1 MTKRIFLNA
10 CVIGLLLGPIMAQN
24 LVINGGFERNSP
36 KTAGVWQLRPQPCD
50 FAPSAAVVNT
60 SAQGWQTFEVQTP
73 DLLVWDS
80 LTKCPAFPPPH
91 RGQRMLGL
99 IMYHPFQD
107 GQFSFDY
114 HELVQGTLA
123 KPLIKGETY
132 RVSFWVLADETL
144 GIKHLA
150 QVYGRSSSIRPV
162 FCGNFGFYFSDSP
175 INVKENFM
183 VSQLNFAVKPQ
194 INLESILDTRGVWR
208 KITLAFTADRSG
220 YKYFLFGNFFS
231 DAVTRINMGD
241 DERMA
246 LEDKNQTP
254 DFWKSTKRIGYYL
267 FDDFSIV
274 QDPQARMEQALLVD
288 KNYTLQDAILFD
300 SGKPELRSG
309 SEQSIFDLAR
319 LLQRNPGTQVE
330 IEGHTDAEGDAASN
344 QQLSEA
350 RAKSVYDAL
359 IIKGVAAT
367 QIRWKGYGEQKPIA
381 SNDTESGRQQNRR
394 VTCRVLE

>member
-1 MTKRIFLNA
+1 M
-10 CVIGLLLGPIMAQN
+10 GLSILPVLAQN
-24 LVINGGFERNSP
+24 LVINGGFGRNSP
-36 KTAGVWQLRPQPCD
+36 KTAGVWQVRPKPCD
-50 FAPSAAVVNT
+50 FAPSADVVNT
-60 SAQGWQTFEVQTP
+60 SAQAWQTFEVQTP
-73 DLLVWDS
+73 DLLLWDS
-80 LTKCPAFPPPH
+80 VASCPAFPRPH
-91 RGQRMLGL
+91 SGRRMLGL

-123 KPLIKGETY
+123 KPLIKGKTY
-132 RVSFWVLADETL
+132 RVGFWVLADESL
-144 GIKHLA
+144 GGKHLT
-150 QVYGRSSSIRPV
+150 QVYGRTSSIRPV

-175 INVKENFM
+175 INVRENFM
-183 VSQLNFAVKPQ
+183 VSQLDFAVKPQ
-194 INLESILDTRGVWR
+194 INLESILETKGVWR

-220 YKYFLFGNFFS
+220 YQYFLFGNFFS

-274 QDPQARMEQALLVD
+274 EDPLARMEQALLVD
-288 KNYTLQDAILFD
+288 KKYTLQDALLFD

-309 SEQSIFDLAR
+309 SGQTISDLAG
-319 LLQRNPGTQVE
+319 LLQKNPTIQIE
-330 IEGHTDAEGDAASN
+330 IGGHTDGQGNSASN
-344 QQLSEA
+344 LMLSEA
-350 RAKSVYDAL
+350 RAKTVHDAL
-359 IIKGVAAT
+359 IIKGVAASQLT
-367 QIRWKGYGEQKPIA
+367 WKGYGEQKPIA

-394 VTCRVLE
+394 VECTVLD